1 MAPTPPRSRP
11 AEVARED
18 LLTFVNAARAATGQ
32 DEFYETAEAATLSLD
47 FLHTYLRVAHRRLY
61 AQSLALG
68 LNDFNALRVIEGLL
82 ADGKS
87 VPAEHRAEEGA
98 LIRVALRGLPPQ
110 RVLALFGRLRQA
122 NVNNRRTRAAV
133 RDWLATRPDAAYD
146 AVKYRR
152 KVKAAVRHAHV
163 LVAEEIG
170 QFLFQNKKIR
180 AFTHPLFEAVRKAR
194 YSAEAIYE
202 LPYTVAEGF
211 AGHHRVPRARFL
223 ERITQQMTLTERQRS
238 QRAAEAAGVVVE
250 VDWTRADPTE
260 LVRYGLSLGAG
271 PAREALEAALPEAAH
286 RIARGWG
293 LGRVAVVLDVSYSMS
308 GSRDKRRHPLAV
320 AVAARAL
327 LQAGSRELSVHWTQG
342 GERAERGTSD
352 GDRLANG
359 QRSTPLLRG
368 GVLDISPKSQT
379 NLADP
384 LLEALATGPELLL
397 IISDGVDNDPPGG
410 AEAVLKGWRHLDP
423 GGGVR
428 IVHLNPVYD
437 SGSLGPRPICA
448 GVVTVGLRTAEEIPL
463 ALALAGVE
471 GDVEGWIAPWV
482 GRFLRGQA

>member
-1 MAPTPPRSRP
+1 MTPNNRP
-11 AEVARED
+11 AEVAPTARDGHRGRAADVARED

-32 DEFYETAEAATLSLD
+32 DEFYESAEAAALSLD

-82 ADGKS
+82 ADGRS
-87 VPAEHRAEEGA
+87 TPAEHRAEEGA
-98 LIRVALRGLPPQ
+98 LIRAALRRLPPQ
-110 RVLALFGRLRQA
+110 RVLALFGRLRTA
-122 NVNNRRTRAAV
+122 NVNNRRTRATI
-133 RDWLATRPDAAYD
+133 RDWLAARPDAAFD

-152 KVKAAVRHAHV
+152 KVKAAVRHAH
-163 LVAEEIG
+163 LAAPGELG
-170 QFLFQNKKIR
+170 KFLFQAKKMR
-180 AFTHPLFEAVRKAR
+180 GFTHPLFEAVRKAR

-223 ERITQQMTLTERQRS
+223 ERIHQQMTHTERQRS
-238 QRAAEAAGVVVE
+238 QQAAEAAGVVVE
-250 VDWTRADPTE
+250 VDWTQALPTE
-260 LVRYGLSLGAG
+260 LVRYGLSLGPG
-271 PAREALEAALPEAAH
+271 PARDALQAALPEAAR
-286 RIARGWG
+286 RIAHGWG
-293 LGRVAVVLDVSYSMS
+293 LGRVAVVLDASYSMS

-320 AVAARAL
+320 AVAGRAL
-327 LQAGSRELSVHWTQG
+327 LQAGCRALAVHWTRG
-342 GERAERGTSD
+342 GEAARGE
-352 GDRLANG
+352 LEM
-359 QRSTPLLRG
+359 
-368 GVLDISPKSQT
+368 SPESQT

-384 LLEALATGPELLL
+384 LLDALAGGPELLL

-423 GGGVR
+423 GGSVR
-428 IVHLNPVYD
+428 IVHLNPVFD
-437 SGSLGPRPICA
+437 SGSLGPRPLCE

-471 GDVEGWIAPWV
+471 GDVADWIAPWV
-482 GRFLRGQA
+482 DRFIRGQA